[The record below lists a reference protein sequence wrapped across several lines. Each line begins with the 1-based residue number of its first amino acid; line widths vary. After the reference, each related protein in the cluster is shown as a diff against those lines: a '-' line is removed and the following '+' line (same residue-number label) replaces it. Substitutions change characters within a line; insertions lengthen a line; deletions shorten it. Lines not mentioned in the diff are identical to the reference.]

1 MTVLNSPYS
10 KLVPSVDQVTQ
21 TTIRSV
27 RSAINNLQQC
37 VINITPTIL
46 KAQQQQALLKAKR
59 EKPLIKSDEFK
70 PVEVKLFEANT
81 KQFEF
86 DINTYNVTSKAD
98 LERLSERL
106 FEEHQRATRSNRKEN
121 AALLERTINV
131 IEMQNTVPETAYR
144 PLAAMGIRLV
154 KPEEG

>member
-10 KLVPSVDQVTQ
+10 KPVPSVDQVTQ

-37 VINITPTIL
+37 VKNITPTIL
-46 KAQQQQALLKAKR
+46 KAQQQQALLKAKKQ
-59 EKPLIKSDEFK
+59 KPLIKSEEFH
-70 PVEVKLFEANT
+70 PVEVKLLEAKT
-81 KQFEF
+81 KQFGF
-86 DINTYNVTSKAD
+86 DINTYDVTSKSD
-98 LERLSERL
+98 LERLSGRL
-106 FEEHQRATRSNRKEN
+106 FEEHQRATKTNRKEN

-154 KPEEG
+154 KPEE

>member
-10 KLVPSVDQVTQ
+10 NPVPSVDQVTQ

-27 RSAINNLQQC
+27 RSAINNFQQC
-37 VINITPTIL
+37 VKNITPTIL
-46 KAQQQQALLKAKR
+46 KAQQQQALFKAK
-59 EKPLIKSDEFK
+59 EQKQLIKSEEFN